1 MKYMTILLKDVFKK
15 ASQLSDDAQKLL
27 AYQLLDDIEAEL
39 RWDDTL
45 SKSQDNLEKMAEK
58 ARRDFKSGKVH
69 QKGFDEL

>member
-1 MKYMTILLKDVFKK
+1 MTILLKDVFKK